1 MESYGGFMAQE
12 QMIRIRN
19 FRCFQYLEVKGF
31 KRVNLIGGQNNIG
44 KTSLLEALSLYFYP
58 NSSGISCIKKTRKE
72 SDHELKKQPQN
83 AWNNF
88 FYKQI
93 NTEHIVIN
101 GDFNENPQNIII
113 SVYDTIPS
121 RIFEDAFED
130 LEIKELA
137 KKVVDL
143 FIESNSPKSTLE
155 IQQGVSSVNLHPFKR
170 YLIAHNRGIFAPDL
184 THQEKL
190 PFISSSYQLSNEEIA
205 QKYDRVDFEGKGKE
219 VLKLLQTLDESIEG
233 LRTYSH
239 IEPTLYLQTKIK
251 KRGLPIALFGDAI
264 YRITAI
270 TLELLSQ
277 ENNVLFIDEIEN
289 GIHHTN
295 QKKFWQALFKLSNQL
310 NTMIFATT
318 HSLEMI
324 QAFMQAGYEFPDQGA
339 YIELAR
345 DPRTDD
351 IVAITRD
358 TEVLEYDLE
367 RNKPV
372 RGE

>member
-1 MESYGGFMAQE
+1 MAQE

-19 FRCFQYLEVKGF
+19 FRCFKDLEVKGF
-31 KRVNLIGGQNNIG
+31 KKVNLIGGQNNIG

-58 NSSGISCIKKTRKE
+58 DSSGVSCIKKTRKE
-72 SDHELKKQPQN
+72 SDNELKKQPQN
-83 AWNNF
+83 AWDNF
-88 FYKQI
+88 FYKEI
-93 NTEHIVIN
+93 NTEHILIN
-101 GDFNENPQNIII
+101 GDFNENHKDIII
-113 SVYDTIPS
+113 SVHDTIPS

-130 LEIKELA
+130 LELKELA
-137 KKVVDL
+137 QKVVDL
-143 FIESNSPKSTLE
+143 FIETNSPKSTLE
-155 IQQGVSSVNLHPFKR
+155 IQGRSRINFKHFKR

-205 QKYDRVDFEGKGKE
+205 QKYDRIDFEGKGQE

-239 IEPTLYLQTKIK
+239 IEPTLYVQTKTQ
-251 KRGLPIALFGDAI
+251 KRGLPITLFGDAI

-295 QKKFWQALFKLSNQL
+295 QKKVWQALFNLSNQL

-358 TEVLEYDLE
+358 TEVLEYELE